1 MTDHVMASPQSPTLP
16 KIIKLLLI
24 PSWAV
29 GLGAVLMAI
38 DLELHSIVPES
49 MVPVIGNTVLVG
61 GFLVAPIAMLL
72 ASVLAI
78 WNSIQN
84 WNRPTAS
91 LDARGVG
98 VWTLIGLSFLCVAA
112 AVTLTATFFRS

>member
-1 MTDHVMASPQSPTLP
+1 MTDQVMASPHSGALPT
-16 KIIKLLLI
+16 IIKLLLI
-24 PSWAV
+24 PSWVV
-29 GLGAVLMAI
+29 GLGAVFMAI

-61 GFLVAPIAMLL
+61 GFLVAPLAMLL
-72 ASVLAI
+72 ASLLAI
-78 WNSIQN
+78 WNSIRN
-84 WNRPTAS
+84 WNRPTS
-91 LDARGVG
+91 SVEFRGLG